1 MVSFSNHNLR
11 HWNSTYGQLEIYSI
25 LTGGPR
31 GPVGPAS
38 PSGPCSPC
46 FGDRKNATNLKSVFL
61 HNAKLFIFLD
71 LLNKINDLTGLPE
84 FPIKPGTPGGPL
96 LPC

>member
-1 MVSFSNHNLR
+1 MVSFSNHNLM
-11 HWNSTYGQLEIYSI
+11 HCNVTYAQLEIYSI

-46 FGDRKNATNLKSVFL
+46 FGDRKNETNLKSDFL
-61 HNAKLFIFLD
+61 HNAKLLFF
-71 LLNKINDLTGLPE
+71 
-84 FPIKPGTPGGPL
+84 
-96 LPC
+96 